1 MDFVKLTSDLVKA
14 LVKNPDMVSV
24 KEFPTD
30 EEDFHHIQV
39 MVDNSDMSRLI
50 GKEGK
55 TAKAIRTIVQAS
67 GYLNNNQ
74 KVKIDIDSF

>member
-1 MDFVKLTSDLVKA
+1 MDFVKLTEDLVKV

-30 EEDFHHIQV
+30 EKDFHHIQV
-39 MVDNSDMSRLI
+39 IVDNSDMGALI
-50 GKEGK
+50 GKDGK

-67 GYLNNNQ
+67 GYLNGN
-74 KVKIDIDSF
+74 KKIKIDIDSF

>member
-1 MDFVKLTSDLVKA
+1 MDFVKLTEELVKA
-14 LVKNPDMVSV
+14 LVKNPDMVTV
-24 KEFPTD
+24 KEFDTD
-30 EEDFHHIQV
+30 EDNFHHIQV
-39 MVDNSDMSRLI
+39 LVDNDDMGVLI

-67 GYLNNNQ
+67 AYINGNK

>member
-1 MDFVKLTSDLVKA
+1 MDYVKLTSELVTA
-14 LVKNPDMVSV
+14 LVKNTDMVSV

-30 EEDFHHIQV
+30 EEGFHHIQV
-39 MVDNSDMSRLI
+39 MVDNSDMARLI

-67 GYLNNNQ
+67 GYLNGNE
-74 KVKIDIDSF
+74 KIKIDIDSF

>member
-1 MDFVKLTSDLVKA
+1 MEFVKLTEQLVKA
-14 LVKNPDMVSV
+14 LVKNPDMVTI
-24 KEFPTD
+24 KEFETS
-30 EEDFHHIQV
+30 ENNFHHIQV
-39 MVDNSDMSRLI
+39 LVDNDDMGVLI

-67 GYLNNNQ
+67 AYINGNK

>member
-30 EEDFHHIQV
+30 EENFHHIQV